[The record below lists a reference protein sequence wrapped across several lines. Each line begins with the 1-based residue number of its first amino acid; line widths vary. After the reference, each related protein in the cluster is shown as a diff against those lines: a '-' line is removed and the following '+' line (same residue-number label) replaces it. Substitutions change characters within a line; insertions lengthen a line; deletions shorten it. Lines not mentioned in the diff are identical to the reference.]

1 MDGDRPLS
9 EPAPPLRHGKRLLLG
24 PGPSN
29 VSDRVLEA
37 MRAPLLGH
45 LDPEFLKIQD
55 RIQEMLRLV
64 FRSTGPIVLPVSGT
78 GTSGMECAFA
88 NLIERGDKAVIAVAG
103 YFGARMVEVA
113 ERCGAIVTKVEA
125 PWGEIVAPARV
136 IEAIRAHKP
145 KVVALVHAETSTG
158 VLQPVEEIATAAKA
172 ANALVILD
180 CVTSLG
186 GLPVEVDAWGIDFAY
201 SGSQKCLGAPP
212 GLAPI
217 SVSARAEA
225 AVRWRKTPVE
235 SFYLDVSLLYQYW
248 AGTRGYHHTAPILMD
263 FALYEALRALVEE
276 GLPARFARHQA
287 NHETLVAGLSA
298 LGLELASQEGH
309 RLPMLN
315 AIRVPDGVDEAA
327 VRRHLLDRGI
337 EIGAG
342 LGPLKG
348 KIWRVGLM
356 GESSRKENV
365 ETFLEALET
374 ALE

>member
-1 MDGDRPLS
+1 VDGDRLLS
-9 EPAPPLRHGKRLLLG
+9 APPLGHGKRLLLG

-29 VSDRVLEA
+29 VSQRVLDA
-37 MRAPLLGH
+37 MRAPMLGH

-55 RIQEMLRLV
+55 GIQEMLRGV
-64 FRSTGPIVLPVSGT
+64 FRSSGPIVLPVSGT
-78 GTSGMECAFA
+78 GTAGMECAFA
-88 NLIERGDKAVIAVAG
+88 NLIEPGDRALVAAAG
-103 YFGARMVEVA
+103 YFGARMCEVA
-113 ERCGAIVTKVEA
+113 TRCGAVVTKVEA
-125 PWGEIVAPARV
+125 PWGEIVPPARV
-136 IEAIRAHKP
+136 IDAIKVTKP
-145 KVVALVHAETSTG
+145 KVVAVVHAETSTG
-158 VLQPVEEIATAAKA
+158 VLQPVEEIAKAAKDA
-172 ANALVILD
+172 GALVILD

-186 GLPVEVDAWGIDFAY
+186 GLPVEIDAWGIDFAY

-217 SVSARAEA
+217 AVSDRALETIKN
-225 AVRWRKTPVE
+225 RKTPVE
-235 SFYLDVSLLYQYW
+235 SFYLDVTLLSQYW
-248 AGTRGYHHTAPILMD
+248 DGPRGYHHTAPILLD
-263 FALYEALRALVEE
+263 FALYEALRALEEE
-276 GLPARFARHQA
+276 GLPARFARHVA
-287 NHETLVAGLSA
+287 NHELLVAGLTK

-327 VRRHLLDRGI
+327 VRKKLLDRGI

-365 ETFLEALET
+365 ETFLAAFAEALGR
-374 ALE
+374 